1 MRGVETGKHKKG
13 AVTRSKKNTMGAI
26 YQVKCK
32 TGRKE
37 FGRFLRRDY
46 QKCNLFKVA
55 RRMVKTNQ
63 GIIDEQF
70 IVNDDSIV
78 TVTDEDSKIACK
90 SNHERVLNTEFEW
103 NLNRLSQSVSGV
115 LYLIN

>member
-32 TGRKE
+32 TERKE
-37 FGRFLRRDY
+37 FGRFLRRHY

-55 RRMVKTNQ
+55 KRMVKTNQ
-63 GIIDEQF
+63 GIIDEQC
-70 IVNDDSIV
+70 V
-78 TVTDEDSKIACK
+78 KIMVYLQEVMK
-90 SNHERVLNTEFEW
+90 IRTQLERVITRSF
-103 NLNRLSQSVSGV
+103 
-115 LYLIN
+115 